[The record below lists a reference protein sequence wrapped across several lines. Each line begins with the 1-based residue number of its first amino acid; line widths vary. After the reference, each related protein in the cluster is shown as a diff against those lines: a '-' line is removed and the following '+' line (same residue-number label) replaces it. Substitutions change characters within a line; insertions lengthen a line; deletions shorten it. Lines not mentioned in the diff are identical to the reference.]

1 MQPLEDEDLTP
12 EEAPE
17 EQPSKEWDDEVE
29 AEARAF
35 GWKSV
40 DEWEG
45 KVPAGFIDDP
55 RRFMERAEKFSPFQ
69 KLRERLTQ
77 TEEIARRSEAAISA
91 QVKRFQEAE
100 KARYEAEIATLK
112 AQQLSAVEVGDV
124 DEFKRTT
131 DRIDGMRAPEVPEM
145 EAPPES
151 DPVVPLYDAHPWL
164 KDPFLREQG
173 HLLTSV
179 ALKQGLLSGKATI
192 AEQAAYAERE
202 VRKYFPHIFPQEAA
216 PKKVAASPVEGG
228 GGGIF
233 KAKSGFDGLPSS
245 ARAQFSRFVAD
256 GVFKDTEADRK
267 QYFEDY
273 NNG

>member
-1 MQPLEDEDLTP
+1 MQPLDDEDLTP

-124 DEFKRTT
+124 DEFKRAT
-131 DRIDGMRAPEVPEM
+131 DRIDGMRAPEPELP
-145 EAPPES
+145 EEPES

-202 VRKYFPHIFPQEAA
+202 VRKYFPHMFPQEAA

-233 KAKSGFDGLPSS
+233 KAKTGFDSLP
-245 ARAQFSRFVAD
+245 AAAKATFKNFVAE

-273 NNG
+273 